1 MVPERLIRM
10 VMALYSNTRSRVRV
24 AGETSEYFDIGVGVH
39 QGSTLSPLLFILVME
54 EATKD
59 CSRGDPWDLL
69 YADDLALTA
78 ASKEEVV
85 EAFEMWRDAMAGV
98 GFKVNTGKT
107 KIMVT
112 GKKIEEN
119 VEVGRYP
126 CGVCGRGVGA
136 NSVLCVECRKWCHQR
151 CSGLQRLGGV
161 RDFQCPACARR
172 ERGEVAI
179 EMVEEFRSDGEMVEE
194 VKTFRYLGD
203 VIDSEGGVERAVR
216 ARVASAWN
224 KWREISA
231 LLRNEGVPLVH
242 RGAIYEMCIRPVL
255 LYGGENWALT
265 DRVRN
270 ILITCDRKMLRYM
283 AGISWEDRVCSD
295 EVARRCGLVEID
307 RIITAKRLRWFGH
320 VKRRM
325 EDEPLGRVRG
335 VEVAGGRPR
344 GRPKMTWMKS
354 MEGTLRSLGL
364 SAEDALDRETWRATV
379 DRLTSRN

>member
-1 MVPERLIRM
+1 
-10 VMALYSNTRSRVRV
+10 
-24 AGETSEYFDIGVGVH
+24 
-39 QGSTLSPLLFILVME
+39 
-54 EATKD
+54 
-59 CSRGDPWDLL
+59 
-69 YADDLALTA
+69 
-78 ASKEEVV
+78 
-85 EAFEMWRDAMAGV
+85 
-98 GFKVNTGKT
+98 
-107 KIMVT
+107 
-112 GKKIEEN
+112 
-119 VEVGRYP
+119 
-126 CGVCGRGVGA
+126 
-136 NSVLCVECRKWCHQR
+136 
-151 CSGLQRLGGV
+151 
-161 RDFQCPACARR
+161 
-172 ERGEVAI
+172 
-179 EMVEEFRSDGEMVEE
+179 MVEEFRSDGEMVEE

-283 AGISWEDRVCSD
+283 AGISWEDRVRSD